1 MADDT
6 RREIILLRV
15 VERLDQR
22 INRLTAVRNRIQ
34 GLAESLSARP
44 TKIGDHETDPTQDI
58 GQ

>member
-34 GLAESLSARP
+34 DLAESLSQRP
-44 TKIGDHETDPTQDI
+44 PKIEDHETDPTRDI